1 MWQARRDWPAET
13 PTAARVDRE
22 HRDDGGKG
30 KGSKGKGGKAWNRRT
45 SVPYDL
51 SVEKLKFAQTVG
63 FWLFFFGKITRSK
76 KGKGKFESGGLEG
89 LTLEYGSC
97 FLALK
102 CCKVRFP
109 KRESNFF
116 ILIANSRAFRSE
128 DPALYCNL
136 S

>member
-51 SVEKLKFAQTVG
+51 SVEKLYKISSSL
-63 FWLFFFGKITRSK
+63 WSFG
-76 KGKGKFESGGLEG
+76 
-89 LTLEYGSC
+89 C
-97 FLALK
+97 FLWENNSIQE
-102 CCKVRFP
+102 
-109 KRESNFF
+109 RERE
-116 ILIANSRAFRSE
+116 I
-128 DPALYCNL
+128 
-136 S
+136 